1 MILEDQIPKIKKIIK
16 DKLGEIPANTL
27 QNEELMRASF
37 RKLYHSLPR
46 MIRIA
51 IGEKKFEDFCMI
63 NRERLLNL
71 GNTVSSNFTN
81 TNSENNNP
89 KETNLNLKNNKNL
102 INKKLENTDAM
113 FETAKKVF
121 LPVYSP
127 DLILDRGK
135 DSRVWDTNDKE
146 YVDFCTGISVNSLG
160 HNNSDLLLAMNRQ
173 AEKLWHTSNL
183 FLNEPS
189 IKLAEYMIQLTFADN
204 VFFCNS
210 GAEANEAAIK
220 ISRKYSS
227 QNYSSEKKEIITFE
241 GSFHG
246 RTLAT
251 VTATAQPKYQKGFE
265 PLPKG
270 FNYCQFNNFDEA
282 SKMIGSE
289 TCAVMIEPIQGEGGI
304 NSTKPGFLKHLRKL
318 CDKNNAL
325 LIFDEIQCGL
335 GRTGKL
341 FAYQWEDSDDEISNL
356 SPDILTTAKS
366 LGGGLPLGAMLCKE
380 KIGKAFKPGDHGT
393 TFGGNPI
400 IASVAKTV
408 LEKINSKQMLIEIV
422 QKGTIIRNHLHKLN
436 TKLNLFENIRGR
448 GLMIGAVLSKA
459 WNNRASELVFECQK
473 NGVLILAAGPNIIRF
488 LPPLNISYEEIEDGM
503 DRFCKALT
511 TFHDHELS
519 KNNVS

>member
-1 MILEDQIPKIKKIIK
+1 MLLEDQIPKIKKIIK
-16 DKLGEIPANTL
+16 EKFGDMSSNTL
-27 QNEELMRASF
+27 QNEELMRVSF

-51 IGEKKFEDFCMI
+51 IGEKKFEDFCMN
-63 NRERLLNL
+63 NRERLLNF
-71 GNTVSSNFTN
+71 GSAVSSNFSN
-81 TNSENNNP
+81 TNS
-89 KETNLNLKNNKNL
+89 KKNNSKESNISFKNSDIL
-102 INKKLENTDAM
+102 DKNKLANTASM
-113 FETAKKVF
+113 FETAKNVF

-135 DSRVWDTNDKE
+135 GSRVWDTNDKE
-146 YVDFCTGISVNSLG
+146 YVDFGTGISVNSLG
-160 HNNSDLLLAMNRQ
+160 HNNSDLLLAMNIQ

-189 IKLAEYMIQLTFADN
+189 INLAEYMFQLTFADR

-227 QNYSSEKKEIITFE
+227 INYHPEKKEIITFE

-251 VTATAQPKYQKGFE
+251 VTATAQPKYQNGFE
-265 PLPKG
+265 PLPEG
-270 FNYCQFNNFDEA
+270 FSYCQFNDFEEA
-282 SKMIGSE
+282 SKMIGSK

-304 NSTKPGFLKHLRKL
+304 NPTKSGFLKHLRTL
-318 CDKNNAL
+318 CDKNNAI
-325 LIFDEIQCGL
+325 LIFDEIQCGM

-341 FAYQWEDSDDEISNL
+341 FAYQWEDSDDEMSKL

-366 LGGGLPLGAMLCKE
+366 LGGGLPFGAMLCKE
-380 KIGKAFKPGDHGT
+380 NIGQTFKPGDHGT

-400 IASVAKTV
+400 IASVAKKV
-408 LEKINSKQMLIEIV
+408 LEKVNSKQMLLEIV
-422 QKGTIIRNHLHKLN
+422 QKGTIIRNSLHKLN

-448 GLMIGAVLSKA
+448 GLMIGVVLSKA
-459 WNNRASELVFECQK
+459 WKNRASEFVVECQK
-473 NGVLILAAGPNIIRF
+473 NGVLILSAGPNIIRF
-488 LPPLNISYEEIEDGM
+488 LPPLNISFEEIEDGM
-503 DRFCKALT
+503 ERFCKALENL
-511 TFHDHELS
+511 HDEELS
-519 KNNVS
+519 KNKIS